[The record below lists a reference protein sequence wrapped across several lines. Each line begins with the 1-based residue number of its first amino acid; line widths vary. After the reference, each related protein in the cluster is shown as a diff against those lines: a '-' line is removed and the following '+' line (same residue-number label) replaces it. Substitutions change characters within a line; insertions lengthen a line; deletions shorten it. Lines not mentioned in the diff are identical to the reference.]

1 MVTVLILIALMF
13 TRWKKPKKPGI
24 VDEIS
29 ISLFALIVEFEDGK
43 EPPVSANLDVAGGRL
58 VSVLF
63 GDYRDDFFQPEEV
76 DVVREAL
83 NELSVDNDDAHA
95 EIIQK
100 MELLTH

>member
-1 MVTVLILIALMF
+1 HYGRDLFLAVLYHFWRHRRA
-13 TRWKKPKKPGI
+13 W
-24 VDEIS
+24 V
-29 ISLFALIVEFEDGK
+29 VEFEDGK

-95 EIIQK
+95 EIIKK

>member
-1 MVTVLILIALMF
+1 MVTRGKITFV
-13 TRWKKPKKPGI
+13 G
-24 VDEIS
+24 
-29 ISLFALIVEFEDGK
+29 EFEDGK

>member
-1 MVTVLILIALMF
+1 MVKSHLLAPILMLLVE
-13 TRWKKPKKPGI
+13 G
-24 VDEIS
+24 
-29 ISLFALIVEFEDGK
+29 LFRFYL
-43 EPPVSANLDVAGGRL
+43 
-58 VSVLF
+58 
-63 GDYRDDFFQPEEV
+63 DFFQPEEV